1 MLGLAVKD
9 LSPCA
14 GLYKDKFT
22 VLGNEVLQVSAG
34 RSRVNSND
42 VYLSTF
48 HLPTFNF
55 TA

>member
-48 HLPTFNF
+48 YLPTFNF
-55 TA
+55 TG